1 VLDVATG
8 NRELATGNWQL
19 PLYNRVFPGG
29 FMPTRRRFL
38 QTGSLAAGVS
48 LALTPRAAQ
57 AAECD
62 RSLPP
67 AIAALVSL
75 RGEAKPISIEERAAR
90 QENARRLMLENNLS
104 AILVAQG
111 TSLAYF
117 SGIRWEGGERLFAM
131 VLPAKGKAFYV
142 APAFEE
148 GRAREQIAQAPAG
161 GNPDLRIWQEDQN
174 PYARVAQGLADR
186 GIASGTIGL
195 EETAKFVFADNLRKA
210 ASSMT
215 FTSATP
221 VTAGC
226 RMIKSRHEID
236 LMRLAAKV
244 TLTAYEATYRS
255 MKVGMTQHDVGEMLR
270 VAHRQLGFEGGAEV
284 QVGEYSSF
292 PHGSIQPQEIR
303 EGTIVMIDGG
313 CSVEGYQSDITRTF
327 VLGKASDKM
336 KQVFDIVHRAQSA
349 ALAAA
354 KPGVEAGSV
363 DAAARKVITDAG
375 YGPDYKYF
383 THRLGHGMGMDGHEW
398 PYLVRGNP
406 TKLRPDMTFSD
417 EPGIYIYG
425 EFGIRLEDDMHIT
438 EAGAELFTPQSP
450 SLEDPFG
457 KVLKVLI
464 SR

>member
-1 VLDVATG
+1 
-8 NRELATGNWQL
+8 
-19 PLYNRVFPGG
+19 
-29 FMPTRRRFL
+29 MPSRRRFL
-38 QTGSLAAGVS
+38 QTGSLAAGLS
-48 LALTPRAAQ
+48 LASPALSASAAQ
-57 AAECD
+57 CD
-62 RSLPP
+62 QSLPP
-67 AIAALVSL
+67 AIAALASL
-75 RGEAKPISIEERAAR
+75 RGEAKPITIEERAAR
-90 QENARRLMLENNLS
+90 QENARRLMRENSLS

-117 SGIRWEGGERLFAM
+117 TGVRWEGGERLFAM
-131 VLPAKGKAFYV
+131 VLPAKGEAFYV

-161 GNPDLRIWQEDQN
+161 GNADIRIWQEDES

-195 EETAKFVFADNLRKA
+195 EETAKFVFADSLRKA
-210 ASSMT
+210 APSAM

-226 RMIKSRHEID
+226 RMIKSRHEIE

-244 TLTAYEATYRS
+244 TLAAYEATYRS
-255 MKVGMTQHDVGEMLR
+255 MKVGMTQHDVSDMLKA
-270 VAHRQLGFEGGAEV
+270 AHHKLGFEGGAEV
-284 QVGEYSSF
+284 QVGEFSSF

-327 VLGKASDKM
+327 VLGKAPAQTKDKM
-336 KQVFDIVHRAQSA
+336 KQVFDIVHSAQSA

-363 DAAARKVITDAG
+363 DAAARRVITDAG
-375 YGPDYKYF
+375 FGPDYKYF

-398 PYLVRGNP
+398 PYLVRGNA
-406 TKLRPDMTFSD
+406 TKLQPEMTFSD
-417 EPGIYIYG
+417 EPGIYIHG

-438 EAGAELFTPQSP
+438 ESGAELFTPQSP
-450 SLEDPFG
+450 SLENPFG
-457 KVLKVLI
+457 G
-464 SR
+464 S